1 MKEIKVIIKSNL
13 IEERKRK
20 LNETLSSSLS
30 NVTDKNV
37 LIEKFLI
44 TSSNLLN
51 DGYTIEEI
59 ESSDIYNKLNQ
70 VDWKG
75 AISDGILTSAKEYII
90 KYVLQQVLGA
100 NPTFSRMFAQFMAN
114 VNPLDLLKPFKDQ
127 QSCTQYF
134 PQISDGILIVMFR
147 SVVAGEI
154 GVDSNSYQL
163 NVKDGLSVI
172 AGNMMG
178 KAIKESNISE
188 KVSDM
193 FCKAIH

>member
-13 IEERKRK
+13 LEERKRK
-20 LNETLSSSLS
+20 LNESLIKLEGIKNKETL
-30 NVTDKNV
+30 V
-37 LIEKFLI
+37 EQFLI
-44 TSSNLLN
+44 TTSNLISE
-51 DGYTIEEI
+51 GYTIQEI
-59 ESSDIYNKLNQ
+59 EASDIYNKMNS

-90 KYVLQQVLGA
+90 KYVLQEVLGA

-127 QSCTQYF
+127 QSCIQSF
-134 PQISDGILIVMFR
+134 PQISDGIIIVMFR
-147 SVVAGEI
+147 SIAGAEI
-154 GVDSNSYQL
+154 GVDSNSYSS
-163 NVKDGLSVI
+163 VKDGLNVI

-178 KAIKESNISE
+178 QVIKESNISE

>member
-1 MKEIKVIIKSNL
+1 MNS
-13 IEERKRK
+13 
-20 LNETLSSSLS
+20 
-30 NVTDKNV
+30 
-37 LIEKFLI
+37 
-44 TSSNLLN
+44 
-51 DGYTIEEI
+51 
-59 ESSDIYNKLNQ
+59 

-90 KYVLQQVLGA
+90 KYVLQEVLGA

-127 QSCTQYF
+127 QSCIQSF

-147 SVVAGEI
+147 SIAGAEI
-154 GVDSNSYQL
+154 GVDSNSYSS
-163 NVKDGLSVI
+163 VKDGLNVI

-178 KAIKESNISE
+178 QVIKESNISE

>member
-13 IEERKRK
+13 LEERKRK

-30 NVTDKNV
+30 DVNDKDM
-37 LIEKFLI
+37 LLEKFLI
-44 TSSNLLN
+44 TSSNLMS
-51 DGYTIEEI
+51 DGYTIQEI
-59 ESSDIYNKLNQ
+59 EASDVYNKLNN

-90 KYVLQQVLGA
+90 KYVLQEVLGA

-127 QSCTQYF
+127 QSCVQSF

-154 GVDSNSYQL
+154 GADSNSYQL
-163 NVKDGLSVI
+163 NAKDGLSVI
-172 AGNMMG
+172 AGNMVG

>member
-13 IEERKRK
+13 LEERKRK
-20 LNETLSSSLS
+20 LTESLSSLDGIK
-30 NVTDKNV
+30 DKNT
-37 LIEKFLI
+37 LLEKYLI
-44 TSSNLLN
+44 TTSNLMN

-59 ESSDIYNKLNQ
+59 EASDIYNKMNS

-75 AISDGILTSAKEYII
+75 VVGDSILTTAKEYII
-90 KYVLQQVLGA
+90 KYVMQEVLGA

-114 VNPLDLLKPFKDQ
+114 VNPLDLLKPFKDE
-127 QSCTQYF
+127 QSCIQSF
-134 PQISDGILIVMFR
+134 PQIADGILIVMFR
-147 SVVAGEI
+147 SIAGGEI

-163 NVKDGLSVI
+163 GLKDGLSAI

-178 KAIKESNISE
+178 QAIKDSNISE

>member
-1 MKEIKVIIKSNL
+1 MKEIRVIIKTNL
-13 IEERKRK
+13 LEERKRK
-20 LNETLSSSLS
+20 LNESLIKLEGIKNKETL
-30 NVTDKNV
+30 V
-37 LIEKFLI
+37 EQFLI
-44 TSSNLLN
+44 TTSNLISE
-51 DGYTIEEI
+51 GYTIQEI
-59 ESSDIYNKLNQ
+59 EASDIYNKMNS

-90 KYVLQQVLGA
+90 KYVLQEVLGA

-127 QSCTQYF
+127 QSCIQSF

-163 NVKDGLSVI
+163 NAKDGLSVI
-172 AGNMMG
+172 AGNMVG
-178 KAIKESNISE
+178 KAIKESNVSE